1 MIAQKI
7 NKWLKG
13 VMAAAMTL
21 TVATS
26 CHDMW
31 HQDYSD
37 CPNGVYVKFKYD
49 YNLQRA
55 DMFNDHVGQVTLYVF
70 DENGNYITPTDR
82 DEFCAIIASQRPKL
96 YDARREPAAR

>member
-1 MIAQKI
+1 
-7 NKWLKG
+7 
-13 VMAAAMTL
+13 MAAAMTL

-55 DMFNDHVGQVTLYVF
+55 DMFNDHVG
-70 DENGNYITPTDR
+70 
-82 DEFCAIIASQRPKL
+82 
-96 YDARREPAAR
+96 

>member
-37 CPNGVYVKFKYD
+37 CPNGV
-49 YNLQRA
+49 
-55 DMFNDHVGQVTLYVF
+55 
-70 DENGNYITPTDR
+70 
-82 DEFCAIIASQRPKL
+82 
-96 YDARREPAAR
+96 